1 MNGRRE
7 MWNGGGRDGME
18 VDHGRYG
25 MEVEAD
31 QRRNSLLLIIFQL
44 LNF

>member
-1 MNGRRE
+1 MNGSRE
-7 MWNGGGRDGME
+7 MWNGGGREEME
-18 VDHGRYG
+18 VDQGRYG

-31 QRRNSLLLIIFQL
+31 QQRNSLLLIIFQL